1 MRQILLLLQTM
12 VVAGL
17 LQSCYHYR
25 ISSAQFDPSTQYTAS
40 KRVDSFFW
48 GLLQKRENG
57 IDVVTK
63 DCDAL
68 KIYKVDEVRVSTNF
82 GYSLIT
88 VATLGIWSPIKVQW
102 KCAKPCTRE
111 GEIP

>member
-1 MRQILLLLQTM
+1 MRQISLVFLVSLVLM
-12 VVAGL
+12 M
-17 LQSCYHYR
+17 QSCYHYR
-25 ISSAQFDPSTQYTAS
+25 ISSAQFDPSTQYAH
-40 KRVDSFFW
+40 KRVDALFW
-48 GLLQKRENG
+48 GLVQKRENG

-63 DCDAL
+63 DCDQL
-68 KIYKVDEVRVSTNF
+68 KIYKMDEVRVTTNF

-88 VATLGIWSPIKVQW
+88 VATLGIWCPIRIEW